1 MSIFP
6 RTAAALAAAA
16 VAAGAPALAQQPTPP
31 VPAPA
36 PQAPPP
42 TPDAAPPADA
52 APATPATPGAT
63 AAAPATPPPGIDECA
78 VCHGMTKDAPPSIG
92 PNLWGVGGRT
102 AGSTDYP
109 YSPAMKAYAKSW
121 TPETLVPFIQSP
133 MQAVPGTSM
142 TYPGQPDPAMAKAI
156 ADYLMTLKD

>member
-6 RTAAALAAAA
+6 RTAAVLAVAA
-16 VAAGAPALAQQPTPP
+16 VAAALPAFAQQPSPP
-31 VPAPA
+31 PATQPAPDL
-36 PQAPPP
+36 P
-42 TPDAAPPADA
+42 AATPPADA
-52 APATPATPGAT
+52 ATPAP
-63 AAAPATPPPGIDECA
+63 AAPTAPTQATPPPGLDECA

-102 AGSTDYP
+102 AGTTDYP
-109 YSPAMKAYAKSW
+109 YSPAMKAYAKPW
-121 TPETLVPFIQSP
+121 TPETLVPFIQAP

-142 TYPGQPDPAMAKAI
+142 TYPGQPDPAVAKAI